1 MKPNRLWT
9 AFVALSAV
17 LLPCACGAAGFDQFV
32 AFGDS
37 TLDTGYFRYNSTG
50 IPAMDQ
56 SVAAAVAAGAKGG
69 FAGNGVMNTTLLAAR
84 FGLGAEA
91 VGNGGTNFANGGA
104 HTVTAVLP
112 KVATVQQ
119 IGNYL
124 RSVAGVANP
133 R

>member
-1 MKPNRLWT
+1 
-9 AFVALSAV
+9 
-17 LLPCACGAAGFDQFV
+17 LPFRPFSSLAHAARQ
-32 AFGDS
+32 DS
-37 TLDTGYFRYNSTG
+37 TSSSPSETAPS
-50 IPAMDQ
+50 IPATSATIQPVSRHGQ

-104 HTVTAVLP
+104 HTVTDVLP